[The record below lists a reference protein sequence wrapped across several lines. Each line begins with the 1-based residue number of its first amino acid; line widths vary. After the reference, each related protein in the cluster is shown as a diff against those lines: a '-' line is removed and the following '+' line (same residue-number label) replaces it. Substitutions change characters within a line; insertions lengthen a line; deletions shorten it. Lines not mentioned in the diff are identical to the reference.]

1 MNKTHTFIRHCI
13 DCGKLFNPTGK
24 CNYICK
30 DCLKVRNFKRKE
42 KIRALNI
49 KKEEEKNE

>member
-1 MNKTHTFIRHCI
+1 MNNTHTFIRHCI

-30 DCLKVRNFKRKE
+30 DCLKVREKRRRE
-42 KIRALNI
+42 KVKQTYLL
-49 KKEEEKNE
+49 KNEHI